1 MISARTSAPKS
12 AARRHCAAR
21 GSATTAIIRRKRT
34 LRTFTSVSPSKSG
47 AECGGSRSCCYI
59 SADMSKLRTCVFPCA
74 GFGTRFFPATKVIPK
89 EMLPLVD
96 KPILQYGIEEA
107 VDSGLDKLVIVTSKG
122 KDSILD
128 HFDRTTELERSLH
141 DRGKDELLAEVE
153 TVSRMVDLIA
163 VRQKEALGLGH
174 AVLTAR
180 DAVGREP
187 FAVILPDDVI
197 LADEPCLHQMRRVFE
212 DTGRPV
218 VALMEVPRDET
229 SRYGIVAGDNL
240 GDRRFLIHE
249 MVEKP
254 KINPPSNYAIIGRY
268 ILPPEIFPVLAKTE
282 RGAAGEI
289 QLTDALRELV
299 RAGDFYG
306 YVFEGRRY
314 DAGEKI
320 GYLKATV
327 DYALKHPA
335 LRDEFRSYLESI
347 VQSTLS

>member
-1 MISARTSAPKS
+1 MN
-12 AARRHCAAR
+12 
-21 GSATTAIIRRKRT
+21 G
-34 LRTFTSVSPSKSG
+34 
-47 AECGGSRSCCYI
+47 
-59 SADMSKLRTCVFPCA
+59 LRTCVFPCA

-107 VDSGLDKLVIVTSKG
+107 RDSGLDKLIIVTSKG

-128 HFDRTTELERSLH
+128 HFDRTSELERSLRERQKL
-141 DRGKDELLAEVE
+141 DLLAEVD

-180 DAVGREP
+180 DAVGNEP
-187 FAVILPDDVI
+187 FAVLLPDDVI
-197 LADEPCLHQMRRVFE
+197 LADEPCLLQMRRVYE

-218 VALMEVPRDET
+218 IALMQVEESEA
-229 SRYGIVAGDNL
+229 SRYGIVAGQPLSN
-240 GDRRFLIHE
+240 GRFRITD

-254 KINPPSNYAIIGRY
+254 KANPPSRFAIIGRY
-268 ILPPEIFPVLAKTE
+268 ILPPEIFPLLTRTG
-282 RGAAGEI
+282 RGAGGEI
-289 QLTDALRELV
+289 QLTDALRQLV
-299 RAGDFYG
+299 ASGDFYG
-306 YVFEGRRY
+306 LVFEGRRY

-327 DYALKHPA
+327 DYALRHPVLA
-335 LRDEFRSYLESI
+335 AEFRAYLQGLFDDEQPIGSARGTTRDEGARRR
-347 VQSTLS
+347 V